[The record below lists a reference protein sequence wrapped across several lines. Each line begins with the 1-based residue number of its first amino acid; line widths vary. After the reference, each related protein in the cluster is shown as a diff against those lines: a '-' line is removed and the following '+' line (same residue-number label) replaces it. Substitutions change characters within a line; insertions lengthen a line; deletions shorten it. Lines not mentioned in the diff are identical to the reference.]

1 VTICIVDTTVF
12 CNVLDVPGY
21 NQDKDE
27 ALATLR
33 NYISERFS
41 LLLPLATVY
50 ETGNHIAHVP
60 DGQLRRKAAVRFVE
74 QVRLAVDGKSPW
86 TPTPLPGAEELASW
100 LAEFPDR
107 AMRGVSLADLS
118 IIKLFQRQC
127 SLHRA
132 RRVFIWSYDRHL
144 QGYDRAV

>member
-12 CNVLDVPGY
+12 CNILDVPGY

-33 NYISERFS
+33 DYINQPFS

-60 DGQLRRKAAVRFVE
+60 DGQLRREVAARFAREVS
-74 QVRLAVDGKSPW
+74 RAVDGASPW
-86 TPTPLPGAEELASW
+86 TPTPLPEAEELASW
-100 LAEFPDR
+100 LAEFPDH

-118 IIKLFQRQC
+118 IIKVFERQC
-127 SLHRA
+127 ELHRA
-132 RRVFIWSYDRHL
+132 RRVFIWSYDQHL
-144 QGYDRAV
+144 HGYDRAV